1 MDPDRTVTFDP
12 AQSPPMD
19 CQFMLSQLIVPRPI
33 AMVSTRSPDG
43 VGNIAPMSYYL
54 PITGDPMLLGITM
67 GLREDGQLKHTYDN
81 AMASGDFV
89 VNVTSE
95 AFRDDI
101 ETVAME
107 SPASSD
113 EFELTGWTPV
123 PAAKVSSPAIG
134 EALARLECVVRR
146 VIDLGTPDVPF
157 GEVHLMIGEVVWV
170 AYDQAICNE
179 KGRIDPVRLG
189 AIGRLG
195 LRTFLRTTDD
205 GAYFLPRI
213 PWAEY
218 SAAADGSSGN
228 GPATDAVERARRRT
242 RSA

>member
-12 AQSPPMD
+12 SGRPPMER
-19 CQFMLSQLIVPRPI
+19 QYMLSQLVVPRPI

-43 VGNIAPMSYYL
+43 IANIAPMSYYL

-67 GLREDGQLKHTYDN
+67 GLREDGQLKHTYQN

-89 VNVTSE
+89 VNVTTE

-107 SPASSD
+107 SPSEVD
-113 EFELTGWTPV
+113 EFELAGLTPV
-123 PAAKVSSPAIG
+123 PATKVSSPAIS
-134 EALARLECVVRR
+134 EALARLECQVRQVV
-146 VIDLGTPDVPF
+146 DLGTPGLPF
-157 GEVHLMIGEVVWV
+157 GEVHLVIAEVVWV
-170 AYDQAICNE
+170 AYDSAICDE

-195 LRTFLRTTDD
+195 LRTFLRTMDE
-205 GAYFLPRI
+205 GAYFLPRT
-213 PWAEY
+213 PWAVF
-218 SAAADGSSGN
+218 AAAD
-228 GPATDAVERARRRT
+228 
-242 RSA
+242 SAAGGD